1 MSLSCQQERLRIS
14 NVMEKDK
21 KKTLTISS
29 GLKKKIDTATINTGG
44 KKSFSV
50 KKKEPFKSN
59 KSLSRS
65 NTSFNQFKNSDL
77 KKKNF
82 ARKFIEQQ
90 ATKAFIKKD
99 EKPSGKSKLKLKNPV
114 DKRDFKL
121 TVSRALNVEEI
132 EIKQRSLAS
141 VKRARLKEKKNDGA
155 SEEKKEFK
163 KILRNVKIPEQITIQ
178 ELSNRMAEKSSDII
192 KFLFNMKV
200 IATINHNIDKD
211 TAEYIVKE
219 FGHTPI
225 LEDEPSLDLSKV
237 KENLKGEIKIRPPV
251 VTIMGH
257 VDHGKTSL
265 LDSLRQSNLV
275 SGEHGGITQHIGA
288 YQVTTDDKKIITFI
302 DTPGHAAFTE
312 MRARGSKITD
322 IVVLVVAAD
331 DGIKPQTVEAIKHA
345 KAAKVPIIVAIN
357 KCDLPE
363 KNISKIK
370 NEMMQYELI
379 AEDLSGD
386 TLFVEV
392 SALKKINLDKLK
404 ESILLQSEILDLKA
418 SFSDKAK
425 GVVIESKIDKGKGPV
440 STILISNGKLK
451 KGDYFICGDTWGK
464 IRAMINYEGKNVD
477 EALPSMPVE
486 ILGMNSSVFAGA
498 EFLVTDTEEEAK
510 EISEYKKNNSA
521 TKKTLAKDKTTLF
534 DNEKNKKDEL
544 NIIIKSDVQGSNEAL
559 KMAINKIEHKEV
571 TANIIL
577 SDIGMINETDVS
589 LAKASN
595 AILIGFNV
603 KPNREAK
610 KLAEE
615 QKINI
620 RYFNIIYEAI
630 EHVEKSLSG
639 LLAPDIKETVLGS
652 AEIQK
657 IFKVSNAGKIAGSK
671 VINGEIKSKSKARV
685 IRDGVVVYNGEI
697 QSLYREKNQVKEVSS
712 GLECGISIKDFID
725 FKEKDVIESYQ
736 AEKIQRSI

>member
-1 MSLSCQQERLRIS
+1 
-14 NVMEKDK
+14 MEKDK
-21 KKTLTISS
+21 KKTLTISTN
-29 GLKKKIDTATINTGG
+29 LTKKIDTSSISSDG
-44 KKSFSV
+44 KKSFSID
-50 KKKEPFKSN
+50 KKKTFRPNKQFKKTSVPSN
-59 KSLSRS
+59 I
-65 NTSFNQFKNSDL
+65 SFNQDNKR
-77 KKKNF
+77 KNF
-82 ARKFIEQQ
+82 VRKFVEQQ
-90 ATKAFIKKD
+90 ATKDFIKKD
-99 EKPSGKSKLKLKNPV
+99 NKPAGKSKLKLKAPI

-141 VKRARLKEKKNDGA
+141 VKRARLKDKKRPDG
-155 SEEKKEFK
+155 EEKKEFK
-163 KILRNVKIPEQITIQ
+163 KVIREVKIPEQITIQ
-178 ELSNRMAEKSSDII
+178 ELSNRMAEKSGDII

-200 IATINHNIDKD
+200 VATINHNIDKD

-219 FGHTPI
+219 FGHKPI
-225 LEDEPSLDLSKV
+225 LEDKPSISSNKSEEKFVGEV
-237 KENLKGEIKIRPPV
+237 KTRPPV

-265 LDSLRQSNLV
+265 LDSLRDTNVV

-288 YQVTTDDKKIITFI
+288 YQVNTSGNKLITFI

-392 SALKKINLDKLK
+392 SALKKMNLDKLK

-451 KGDYFICGDTWGK
+451 RGDYFICGETWGK
-464 IRAMINYEGKNVD
+464 IRAMINHEGKMVN

-486 ILGMNSSVFAGA
+486 ILGMNSSAFAGA
-498 EFLVTDTEEEAK
+498 EFIVTKDESEAK
-510 EISEYKKNNSA
+510 ELSEFRKNNSSQN
-521 TKKTLAKDKTTLF
+521 KNMVKDKATLF
-534 DNEKNKKDEL
+534 ENASDKDEL
-544 NIIIKSDVQGSNEAL
+544 NIIIKSDVQGSSEAL

-571 TANIIL
+571 EAKIIL

-603 KPNREAK
+603 KPNKEAK

-615 QKINI
+615 QKTDIK
-620 RYFNIIYEAI
+620 YFNIIYEAI
-630 EHVEKSLSG
+630 DYVEKSLSG
-639 LLAPDIKETVLGS
+639 LLEPDIKETVLGS

-657 IFKVSNAGKIAGSK
+657 IFKVSSAGKIAGSK
-671 VINGEIKSKSKARV
+671 VLSGEIKNKSKARI

-697 QSLYREKNQVKEVSS
+697 LSIFREKNQVKEV
-712 GLECGISIKDFID
+712 GTGQECGISIKDFID
-725 FKEKDVIESYQ
+725 FKEKDVIESYLS
-736 AEKIQRSI
+736 EEIKRSI

>member
-1 MSLSCQQERLRIS
+1 MD
-14 NVMEKDK
+14 KDR

-29 GLKKKIDTATINTGG
+29 SITKKIDTSSITTGG
-44 KKSFSV
+44 KKSFSID
-50 KKKEPFKSN
+50 KKKTNVASKIH
-59 KSLSRS
+59 L
-65 NTSFNQFKNSDL
+65 NQGI

-82 ARKFIEQQ
+82 ARKFVEQQ
-90 ATKAFIKKD
+90 ATKEFIKKD
-99 EKPSGKSKLKLKNPV
+99 NKPAGKSKLKLKGPV

-141 VKRARLKEKKNDGA
+141 VKRARLKEKKKPDG
-155 SEEKKEFK
+155 EEKKEFK
-163 KILRNVKIPEQITIQ
+163 KIIREVIIPEQITIQ
-178 ELSNRMAEKSSDII
+178 ELSNRMAEKSSDVI

-200 IATINHNIDKD
+200 VATINHNIDKD

-219 FGHTPI
+219 FGHKPI
-225 LEDEPSLDLSKV
+225 LEGEPSINSKKSEKKFV
-237 KENLKGEIKIRPPV
+237 GEIKNRPPV

-265 LDSLRQSNLV
+265 LDSLRDTNVV

-288 YQVTTDDKKIITFI
+288 YQVNTSDKKLITFI

-345 KAAKVPIIVAIN
+345 KAANVPIIVAIN

-363 KNISKIK
+363 KNVSKIK

-392 SALKKINLDKLK
+392 SALKKMNLDKLK

-451 KGDYFICGDTWGK
+451 RGDYFICGDTWGK
-464 IRAMINYEGKNVD
+464 IRAMINHEGKMVD

-486 ILGMNSSVFAGA
+486 ILGMNSSAFAGA
-498 EFLVTDTEEEAK
+498 EFIVTEDEREAK
-510 EISEYKKNNSA
+510 ELSEFRKNNLA
-521 TKKTLAKDKTTLF
+521 QNKILAKDKATLF
-534 DNEKNKKDEL
+534 ESSNDKNEL
-544 NIIIKSDVQGSNEAL
+544 NIIIKSDVQGSSEAL

-571 TANIIL
+571 VAKIIL

-589 LAKASN
+589 LAKASD

-603 KPNREAK
+603 KPNKEAK
-610 KLAEE
+610 KLAGE
-615 QKINI
+615 QKIDI
-620 RYFNIIYEAI
+620 KYFNIIYEAI
-630 EHVEKSLSG
+630 DYVEKSLSG
-639 LLAPDIKETVLGS
+639 LLEPDIKETVLGT

-657 IFKVSNAGKIAGSK
+657 IFKVSSAGKIAGSK
-671 VINGEIKSKSKARV
+671 VISGEIKSKTNARI
-685 IRDGVVVYNGEI
+685 IRDGVVVFNGEI
-697 QSLYREKNQVKEVSS
+697 LSIFREKNQVKEVGT

-725 FKEKDVIESYQ
+725 YKEKDVIESYLS
-736 AEKIQRSI
+736 EKIQRSI

>member
-1 MSLSCQQERLRIS
+1 
-14 NVMEKDK
+14 MEKDK

-29 GLKKKIDTATINTGG
+29 TLKKKIDTSAIGTGG
-44 KKSFSV
+44 KKTFSV
-50 KKKEPFKSN
+50 EKKKPFKSSKPRN
-59 KSLSRS
+59 RNIRTPNHSLGQELKS
-65 NTSFNQFKNSDL
+65 
-77 KKKNF
+77 KNF

-90 ATKAFIKKD
+90 ATKDFIKKD
-99 EKPSGKSKLKLKNPV
+99 NKPAGKSKLKLKSPI

-141 VKRARLKEKKNDGA
+141 VKRARLKEKKNKPEGED
-155 SEEKKEFK
+155 KKEFK
-163 KILRNVKIPEQITIQ
+163 KVIRDVKIPEQITIQ

-219 FGHTPI
+219 FGHKPI
-225 LEDEPSLDLSKV
+225 IEDKPLLEINKV
-237 KENLKGEIKIRPPV
+237 KEKLEGEIKIRPPV

-265 LDSLRQSNLV
+265 LDALRNSNVV

-288 YQVTTDDKKIITFI
+288 YQVNTDGGKLITFI

-331 DGIKPQTVEAIKHA
+331 DGIKPQTIEAIKHA
-345 KAAKVPIIVAIN
+345 KAANVPIIVAIN

-370 NEMMQYELI
+370 NEMMQYELV

-392 SALKKINLDKLK
+392 SALKKLNLDKLK
-404 ESILLQSEILDLKA
+404 ENILLQSEILDLKA
-418 SFSDKAK
+418 SFSGQAK
-425 GVVIESKIDKGKGPV
+425 GVVLESKIDKGKGPV

-451 KGDYFICGDTWGK
+451 KGDHFICGNTWGK
-464 IRAMINYEGKNVD
+464 IRAMIDYEGKIIN
-477 EALPSMPVE
+477 EALPSTPVE
-486 ILGMNSSVFAGA
+486 ILGMNDSAFAGA
-498 EFLVTDTEEEAK
+498 EFLVTKDEEEAK
-510 EISEYKKNNSA
+510 KLAEYKKNDSV
-521 TKKTLAKDKTTLF
+521 KGKVLPKDKATLF
-534 DNEKNKKDEL
+534 DNAKVKDEL
-544 NIIIKSDVQGSNEAL
+544 NIVIKSDVQGSNEAL
-559 KMAINKIEHKEV
+559 KMAINKITHEEV
-571 TANIIL
+571 EAKIIL
-577 SDIGMINETDVS
+577 SDIGMINETDVL

-603 KPNREAK
+603 KPSREAK

-620 RYFNIIYEAI
+620 KYSNIIYEAL
-630 EHVEKSLSG
+630 EYVEKSLSG
-639 LLAPDIKETVLGS
+639 LLEPDIKETILGS

-671 VINGEIKSKSKARV
+671 VINGEIKNKSKARI
-685 IRDGVVVYNGEI
+685 IRDGVVVYSGEI
-697 QSLYREKNQVKEVSS
+697 QSIYREKNQVKEVGT

-725 FKEKDVIESYQ
+725 FKEKDVIESFQ

>member
-1 MSLSCQQERLRIS
+1 MDK
-14 NVMEKDK
+14 NK

-29 GLKKKIDTATINTGG
+29 NLKKKIDTSFISTSG

-50 KKKEPFKSN
+50 EKKRPFRSN
-59 KSLSRS
+59 KS
-65 NTSFNQFKNSDL
+65 FNKTLAAPNAKINPDN

-90 ATKAFIKKD
+90 ATKDFIVKD
-99 EKPSGKSKLKLKNPV
+99 NKPAGKSKLKLKGPV

-141 VKRARLKEKKNDGA
+141 VKRARLKEKKKPDGDD
-155 SEEKKEFK
+155 KKEFK
-163 KILRNVKIPEQITIQ
+163 KVIKEVKIPEQITIQ

-200 IATINHNIDKD
+200 VATINHNIDKD

-219 FGHTPI
+219 FGHKPI
-225 LEDEPSLDLSKV
+225 LEEKPSIEMNKSKEKFEGEV
-237 KENLKGEIKIRPPV
+237 KVRPPV

-265 LDSLRQSNLV
+265 LDSLRDSNVV

-288 YQVTTDDKKIITFI
+288 YQVKTENKKLITFI

-322 IVVLVVAAD
+322 IVILVVAAD

-357 KCDLPE
+357 KCDLPD
-363 KNISKIK
+363 KNIGKIK

-418 SFSDKAK
+418 SYTDMAR

-440 STILISNGKLK
+440 STILISNGKLN

-464 IRAMINYEGKNVD
+464 IRAMINYEGKMVD

-486 ILGMNSSVFAGA
+486 ILGMNSSAYAGA
-498 EFLVTDTEEEAK
+498 EFIVTKDENEAK
-510 EISEYKKNNSA
+510 ELTEFRKNNTSQNNV
-521 TKKTLAKDKTTLF
+521 LAKDKTTLF
-534 DNEKNKKDEL
+534 ENTNEKEEL
-544 NIIIKSDVQGSNEAL
+544 NIIIKSDVQGSSEAL
-559 KMAINKIEHKEV
+559 KMAITKIEHKEV
-571 TANIIL
+571 EAKIIL
-577 SDIGMINETDVS
+577 SDIGMINESDVS

-595 AILIGFNV
+595 AVLIGFNV

-615 QKINI
+615 QKVDIK
-620 RYFNIIYEAI
+620 YFNIIYEAI
-630 EHVEKSLSG
+630 DHVEKCLSG
-639 LLAPDIKETVLGS
+639 LLEPDIKETVLGS

-657 IFKVSNAGKIAGSK
+657 IFKVSSAGKIAGSK
-671 VINGEIKSKSKARV
+671 VISGEIKSKSKARI
-685 IRDGVVVYNGEI
+685 IRDGTVVHNGEI
-697 QSLYREKNQVKEVSS
+697 LSIFREKNQVKEVGT

-725 FKEKDVIESYQ
+725 FKEKDVIESYLS
-736 AEKIQRSI
+736 EEVKRSI

>member
-1 MSLSCQQERLRIS
+1 MDK
-14 NVMEKDK
+14 NK

-29 GLKKKIDTATINTGG
+29 NLKKKIDTSFISTSG

-50 KKKEPFKSN
+50 EKKRPFRSN
-59 KSLSRS
+59 KS
-65 NTSFNQFKNSDL
+65 FNKTLAAPNAKINPDN

-90 ATKAFIKKD
+90 ATKDFIVKD
-99 EKPSGKSKLKLKNPV
+99 NKPAGKSKLKLKGPV
-114 DKRDFKL
+114 DKRHFKL

-141 VKRARLKEKKNDGA
+141 VKRARLKEKKKPDG
-155 SEEKKEFK
+155 EEKKEFK
-163 KILRNVKIPEQITIQ
+163 KVIKEVKIPEQITIQ

-200 IATINHNIDKD
+200 VATINHNIDKD

-219 FGHTPI
+219 FGHKPI
-225 LEDEPSLDLSKV
+225 LEEKPSIEMNKSKEKFEGEV
-237 KENLKGEIKIRPPV
+237 KVRPPV

-265 LDSLRQSNLV
+265 LDSLRDSNVV

-288 YQVTTDDKKIITFI
+288 YQVKTENKKLITFI

-322 IVVLVVAAD
+322 IVILVVAAD

-357 KCDLPE
+357 KCDLPD
-363 KNISKIK
+363 KNIGKIK

-418 SFSDKAK
+418 SYTDMAR

-440 STILISNGKLK
+440 STILISNGKLN

-464 IRAMINYEGKNVD
+464 IRAMINYEGKMVD

-486 ILGMNSSVFAGA
+486 ILGMNSSAYAGA
-498 EFLVTDTEEEAK
+498 EFIVTKDENEAK
-510 EISEYKKNNSA
+510 ELTEFRKNNTSQNNV
-521 TKKTLAKDKTTLF
+521 LAKDKTTLF
-534 DNEKNKKDEL
+534 ENTNEKEEL
-544 NIIIKSDVQGSNEAL
+544 NIIIKSDVQGSSEAL
-559 KMAINKIEHKEV
+559 KMAITKIEHKEV
-571 TANIIL
+571 EAKIIL
-577 SDIGMINETDVS
+577 SDIGMINESDVS

-595 AILIGFNV
+595 AVLIGFNV

-615 QKINI
+615 QKVDIKF
-620 RYFNIIYEAI
+620 FNIIYEAI
-630 EHVEKSLSG
+630 DHVEKSLSG
-639 LLAPDIKETVLGS
+639 LLEPDIKETVLGS

-657 IFKVSNAGKIAGSK
+657 IFKVSSAGKIAGSK
-671 VINGEIKSKSKARV
+671 VISGEIKSKSKARI
-685 IRDGVVVYNGEI
+685 IRDGAVVYNGEI
-697 QSLYREKNQVKEVSS
+697 LSIFREKNQVKEVGT

-725 FKEKDVIESYQ
+725 FKEKDVIESYLS
-736 AEKIQRSI
+736 EEVKRSI

>member
-1 MSLSCQQERLRIS
+1 
-14 NVMEKDK
+14 MEKNK

-29 GLKKKIDTATINTGG
+29 DLKKKIDTSGIGTQG

-50 KKKEPFKSN
+50 EKKKVFKSGKGFN
-59 KSLSRS
+59 KPNRYKDQSISPD
-65 NTSFNQFKNSDL
+65 FKN
-77 KKKNF
+77 KKNF
-82 ARKFIEQQ
+82 ERKFIEQQ
-90 ATKAFIKKD
+90 ATKEFIKK
-99 EKPSGKSKLKLKNPV
+99 ENKPTGKSKLRLKNPI

-141 VKRARLKEKKNDGA
+141 VKRARLKEKKNKPETD
-155 SEEKKEFK
+155 EKREFK
-163 KILRNVKIPEQITIQ
+163 KVIKDVKIPEQITIQ

-219 FGHTPI
+219 FGHRPV
-225 LEDEPSLDLSKV
+225 LEDQSTLEKTQV
-237 KENLKGEIKIRPPV
+237 KEKLEGVIQTRPPI

-265 LDSLRQSNLV
+265 LDSIRDTNIV

-288 YQVTTDDKKIITFI
+288 YQVTTDKNKLITFI

-322 IVVLVVAAD
+322 IVVLVVAAN

-392 SALKKINLDKLK
+392 SALKKTNLNKLK

-418 SFSDKAK
+418 SFSGQAK

-451 KGDYFICGDTWGK
+451 KGDYFICGNTWGK
-464 IRAMINYEGKNVD
+464 IRAMINHEGKNIE

-486 ILGMNSSVFAGA
+486 ILGMNGSAFAGA
-498 EFLVTDTEEEAK
+498 EFLVTKDENEAK
-510 EISEYKKNNSA
+510 EFSEYKRDNS
-521 TKKTLAKDKTTLF
+521 TEKKLLVKDKTTLF
-534 DNEKNKKDEL
+534 DNTKEKDEL
-544 NIIIKSDVQGSNEAL
+544 NIIIKSDVQGSSEAL
-559 KMAINKIEHKEV
+559 KMAINKIQHEEV
-571 TANIIL
+571 EAKIIL
-577 SDIGMINETDVS
+577 SDIGMVNETDVS

-610 KLAEE
+610 KLAED
-615 QKINI
+615 QKIDI
-620 RYFNIIYEAI
+620 KYFNIIYEAL

-639 LLAPDIKETVLGS
+639 LLEPDVKEKVLGS

-671 VINGEIKSKSKARV
+671 VINGEIKSKSKARI

-697 QSLYREKNQVKEVSS
+697 QSIFREKNQVKEVGT

-725 FKEKDVIESYQ
+725 FKEKDIIESYLS
-736 AEKIQRSI
+736 EEIRRTI

>member
-1 MSLSCQQERLRIS
+1 
-14 NVMEKDK
+14 MEKDK

-29 GLKKKIDTATINTGG
+29 DLKKKINTSFVSSSN

-50 KKKEPFKSN
+50 EKKKPIRSN
-59 KSLSRS
+59 KNFNRNSQNLSH
-65 NTSFNQFKNSDL
+65 NAGQNNQ
-77 KKKNF
+77 KKNF
-82 ARKFIEQQ
+82 TRKFAEQQ
-90 ATKAFIKKD
+90 ATKDFINK
-99 EKPSGKSKLKLKNPV
+99 ENKPAGKSKLKLKGPI

-141 VKRARLKEKKNDGA
+141 VKRARLKEKKNKPETD
-155 SEEKKEFK
+155 EKKEFK
-163 KILRNVKIPEQITIQ
+163 KVIRDVKIPNQITIQ
-178 ELSNRMAEKSSDII
+178 ELSNRMAEKSNEII

-200 IATINHNIDKD
+200 VATINHNIDKD

-219 FGHTPI
+219 FGHNPI
-225 LEDEPSLDLSKV
+225 IEEAPSIKTKKV
-237 KENLKGEIKIRPPV
+237 KGKLEGEIKKRPPV

-265 LDSLRQSNLV
+265 LDALRQSNVV
-275 SGEHGGITQHIGA
+275 SGEYGGITQHIGA
-288 YQVTTDDKKIITFI
+288 YQVKNDNNQLITFI

-418 SFSDKAK
+418 SYSDQAR
-425 GVVIESKIDKGKGPV
+425 GIVIESKIDKGKGPV
-440 STILISNGKLK
+440 STILISNGKLN

-464 IRAMINYEGKNVD
+464 IRAMINYDGEMIN
-477 EALPSMPVE
+477 EAFPSMPVE
-486 ILGMNSSVFAGA
+486 ILGMNGSASAGA
-498 EFLVTDTEEEAK
+498 EFLVTKNEEEAK
-510 EISEYKKNNSA
+510 NMAEFAKNNSS
-521 TKKTLAKDKTTLF
+521 KNKILAKDKTTLF
-534 DNEKNKKDEL
+534 ENTKNKEEL
-544 NIIIKSDVQGSNEAL
+544 NIILKSDVQGSSEAL
-559 KMAINKIEHKEV
+559 KTAINKISHNEV
-571 TANIIL
+571 EPNIIL

-595 AILIGFNV
+595 AILVGFNV

-610 KLAEE
+610 KLAED
-615 QKINI
+615 QKIDI
-620 RYFNIIYEAI
+620 KFFNIIYEALDY
-630 EHVEKSLSG
+630 VEKSLSG
-639 LLAPDIKETVLGS
+639 LLEPDIKETVLGS

-657 IFKVSNAGKIAGSK
+657 IFKVSTAGKIAGSK
-671 VINGEIKSKSKARV
+671 VLSGEIKSKSKARI
-685 IRDGVVVYNGEI
+685 IRDGTVVFSGEI
-697 QSLYREKNQVKEVSS
+697 MSIFREKNQVKEVGA

-736 AEKIQRSI
+736 SEEIRRSI

>member
-1 MSLSCQQERLRIS
+1 
-14 NVMEKDK
+14 MEKESK

-29 GLKKKIDTATINTGG
+29 GLKKKIDTSSINTSG
-44 KKSFSV
+44 KQSFSV
-50 KKKEPFKSN
+50 KKKEPFKGSKGTKRTGQN
-59 KSLSRS
+59 
-65 NTSFNQFKNSDL
+65 FNSIKNFDN

-90 ATKAFIKKD
+90 ATKAFIKQD
-99 EKPSGKSKLKLKNPV
+99 DKPTGKSKLKLKGPI

-141 VKRARLKEKKNDGA
+141 VKRARLKEKKLNPA
-155 SEEKKEFK
+155 NEEKKEFK
-163 KILRNVKIPEQITIQ
+163 KVIRDVKIPEQITIQ

-219 FGHTPI
+219 FGHTPV
-225 LEDEPSLDLSKV
+225 LEEEPDLGIAKV
-237 KENLKGEIKIRPPV
+237 KEKLEGDIENRPPI

-265 LDSLRQSNLV
+265 LDSLRDSNVV

-288 YQVTTDDKKIITFI
+288 YQVRTENNKVITFI

-392 SALKKINLDKLK
+392 SATKKINLNKLK

-418 SFSDKAK
+418 SFSGKAK

-440 STILISNGKLK
+440 STILINNGRLK
-451 KGDYFICGDTWGK
+451 RGDYFICGDTWGK
-464 IRAMINYEGKNVD
+464 IRAMINYEGKNVE
-477 EALPSMPVE
+477 EASPSMPVE
-486 ILGMNSSVFAGA
+486 ILGMNSSAFAGA
-498 EFLVTDTEEEAK
+498 EFFVTNNEEEAK
-510 EISEYKKNNSA
+510 EMSEFKKNNSA
-521 TKKTLAKDKTTLF
+521 KNKILAKDKTTLF
-534 DNEKNKKDEL
+534 DNTKTKDEL
-544 NIIIKSDVQGSNEAL
+544 NVIIKSDVQGSSEAL
-559 KMAINKIEHKEV
+559 KMAINKIEHPEV
-571 TANIIL
+571 EAKIIL

-615 QKINI
+615 QKIDI
-620 RYFNIIYEAI
+620 KYFNIIYEAI
-630 EHVEKSLSG
+630 DNVEKSLSG
-639 LLAPDIKETVLGS
+639 LLEPDIKETVLGS

-671 VINGEIKSKSKARV
+671 VINGEIKSKSKARI
-685 IRDGVVVYNGEI
+685 IRDGVVVYSGEI
-697 QSLYREKNQVKEVSS
+697 QSIFREKNQVKEVGT

-725 FKEKDVIESYQ
+725 FKEKDVIESYL
-736 AEKIQRSI
+736 AEEIRRSI

>member
-1 MSLSCQQERLRIS
+1 MD
-14 NVMEKDK
+14 KDK

-29 GLKKKIDTATINTGG
+29 DLKKKIDTTSISTSG

-50 KKKEPFKSN
+50 EKKKPYRPN
-59 KSLSRS
+59 KS
-65 NTSFNQFKNSDL
+65 FNKPSSAPSINIDP

-90 ATKAFIKKD
+90 ATKDFIKK
-99 EKPSGKSKLKLKNPV
+99 ENKPAGKSKLKLKGPV

-141 VKRARLKEKKNDGA
+141 VKRARLKEKKKPDGD
-155 SEEKKEFK
+155 EKKEFK
-163 KILRNVKIPEQITIQ
+163 KVIREVKVPEQITIQ

-200 IATINHNIDKD
+200 VATINHNIDKD

-219 FGHTPI
+219 FGHKPI
-225 LEDEPSLDLSKV
+225 LDEKPSIETSKFKEKFEGEV
-237 KENLKGEIKIRPPV
+237 KNRPPV

-265 LDSLRQSNLV
+265 LDALRDANVV
-275 SGEHGGITQHIGA
+275 SGEYGGITQHIGA
-288 YQVTTDDKKIITFI
+288 YQVKTENDKLITFI

-363 KNISKIK
+363 KNINKIK

-392 SALKKINLDKLK
+392 SALKKMNLNKLK

-418 SFSDKAK
+418 SYNDKAR

-451 KGDYFICGDTWGK
+451 RGDHFICGDTLGK
-464 IRAMINYEGKNVD
+464 VRAMINYEGKTVS

-486 ILGMNSSVFAGA
+486 ILGMNSSAYAGA
-498 EFLVTDTEEEAK
+498 EFVVTKDEDEAK
-510 EISEYKKNNSA
+510 ELSEFRKNHSNQNTA
-521 TKKTLAKDKTTLF
+521 LVKDRTTLF
-534 DNEKNKKDEL
+534 EDTKDKEEL
-544 NIIIKSDVQGSNEAL
+544 NIIIKSDVQGSSEAL
-559 KMAINKIEHKEV
+559 KMAITKIEHKEV
-571 TANIIL
+571 EAKIIL

-615 QKINI
+615 QKVTIK
-620 RYFNIIYEAI
+620 YFNIIYEALD
-630 EHVEKSLSG
+630 HVEKSLSG
-639 LLAPDIKETVLGS
+639 LLEPDIKETVLGS

-657 IFKVSNAGKIAGSK
+657 IFKVSTAGKIAGSK
-671 VINGEIKSKSKARV
+671 VISGEIKSKSRARI

-697 QSLYREKNQVKEVSS
+697 LSIFREKNQVKEVGT

-725 FKEKDVIESYQ
+725 FKEKDLIESYLS
-736 AEKIQRSI
+736 EEIQRSI